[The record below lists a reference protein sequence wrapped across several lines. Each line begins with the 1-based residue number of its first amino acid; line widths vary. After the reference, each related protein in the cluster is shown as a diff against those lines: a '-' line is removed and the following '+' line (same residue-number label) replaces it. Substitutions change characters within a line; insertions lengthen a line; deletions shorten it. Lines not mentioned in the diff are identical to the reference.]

1 MVGRRSRRPYG
12 YFHRWVTVTT
22 ANIQP
27 MLTLAGSST
36 GKRVSTLQAAVTRTP
51 LRRGPR
57 RSLQRELVRIG
68 AYDMA
73 LTHAREWAKLDSD
86 SSEALRALGDMEL
99 ASGNSREAARTYG
112 SQVEVNPYS
121 ARIHLRM
128 SRMYRNKGEARRAC
142 AHLWSLVSIRPHQL
156 SYNLNLVRCLAPLPG
171 GKETALKIL
180 SELSANPRARR
191 YAASIGRALA
201 ALQRGAYDG
210 LDSSRRR
217 PRGAILVRATWSKPV
232 DLDLALITPR
242 GRRLSAMQG
251 VSSGRVPADSR
262 DGTIEEVLLMSRA
275 RSGTYRLE
283 VTRPA
288 SADVGSAPITGT
300 VIVRAHGRSRT
311 IPFVLSSE
319 ATRPLARIKVGSKR
333 VRKRVRY
340 R

>member
-1 MVGRRSRRPYG
+1 
-12 YFHRWVTVTT
+12 
-22 ANIQP
+22 
-27 MLTLAGSST
+27 
-36 GKRVSTLQAAVTRTP
+36 
-51 LRRGPR
+51 
-57 RSLQRELVRIG
+57 
-68 AYDMA
+68 MA